1 MTRRFSPPWTD
12 AIGHV
17 LAYVYFED
25 ERCAERRPS
34 CSPATRPGASP
45 ATSTSCRSCQRQG
58 MIGRR
63 RSRDAH
69 AKAAA
74 QPPIPVA

>member
-1 MTRRFSPPWTD
+1 MG
-12 AIGHV
+12 A

-25 ERCAERRPS
+25 ERGAERRPS
-34 CSPATRPGASP
+34 CSPATGPCASP
-45 ATSTSCRSCQRQG
+45 ATPRSCRSCQRQG
-58 MIGRR
+58 MMGRR

-74 QPPIPVA
+74 QPPIRVA